1 MNTGQ
6 KIAKLR
12 SDRGWSQPQLA
23 EKLNVGTS
31 TVGMWET
38 NKRNPG
44 YDDLIKIAEIFGVST
59 DYLLGNNQTPKWATE
74 KDVVELNDFL
84 NSNRKFAYNGDS
96 LTEEE
101 KEKLNVAMTQIFWKR
116 HKHGSDSNE

>member
-1 MNTGQ
+1 MLGD
-6 KIAKLR
+6 KLKDLR
-12 SDRGWSQPQLA
+12 TSKDKTQESVASDLGMSRASYSHLENNRNEPDTETIKKLA
-23 EKLNVGTS
+23 NYYS
-31 TVGMWET
+31 
-38 NKRNPG
+38 
-44 YDDLIKIAEIFGVST
+44 VST

-74 KDVVELNDFL
+74 EDVVELNDFL